1 MRKRQGRSEEE
12 KGQKSGRD
20 RAEVRKRKG
29 RSEKE
34 TGQK

>member
-12 KGQKSGRD
+12 TGRD
-20 RAEVRKRKG
+20 RAEVRKRQ
-29 RSEKE
+29 EE